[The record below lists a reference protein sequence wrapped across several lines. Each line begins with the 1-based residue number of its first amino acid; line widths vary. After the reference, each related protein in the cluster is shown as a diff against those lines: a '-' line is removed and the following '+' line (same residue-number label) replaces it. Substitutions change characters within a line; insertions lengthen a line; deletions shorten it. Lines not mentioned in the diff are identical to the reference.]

1 MEKNEGKAN
10 NCEIIFDIDSKSIC
24 HIEAFENS
32 RKSSRMKKLNY
43 FPFGSSQIYDV
54 QTQFETENGRENGNI
69 NLQIQFYSEKQ
80 QIQTN
85 DFLYA

>member
-1 MEKNEGKAN
+1 
-10 NCEIIFDIDSKSIC
+10 
-24 HIEAFENS
+24 
-32 RKSSRMKKLNY
+32 MKKLNY

>member
-1 MEKNEGKAN
+1 
-10 NCEIIFDIDSKSIC
+10 
-24 HIEAFENS
+24 
-32 RKSSRMKKLNY
+32 MKKLNY

-85 DFLYA
+85 DFLYAWKFSPCVHVCIRVSKTA